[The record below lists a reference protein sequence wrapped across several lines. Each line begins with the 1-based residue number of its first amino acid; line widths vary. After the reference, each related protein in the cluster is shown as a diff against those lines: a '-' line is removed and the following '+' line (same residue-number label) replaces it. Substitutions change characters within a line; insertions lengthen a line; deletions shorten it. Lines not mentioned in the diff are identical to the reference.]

1 MLMSNSIH
9 PMFALRF
16 TILLFWAFSASTVFA
31 EQIIEGYSVVRG
43 KDFAFEIKAPRRWV
57 LDNEAAKDQGLNL
70 VFYPTGTDWEDS
82 KAVLYIRVR
91 SNEPAIRNIE
101 DQVNDTLSNLRN
113 SGSPNA
119 TAKYLKTVTTQDAS
133 KAQIYYFT
141 GDKFGN
147 FEATAY
153 IQAKGSIHFITLSAR
168 DQDSFRQALPAFH
181 SIVTSYKDLTKPPTM
196 QREPADD
203 RFPQT

>member
-1 MLMSNSIH
+1 MFVSNSIP
-9 PMFALRF
+9 PMLALRF
-16 TILLFWAFSASTVFA
+16 TLLLFSAFSASTVFA

-70 VFYPTGTDWEDS
+70 VFYPTGTDWDDS
-82 KAVLYIRVR
+82 KAVLYVRVR
-91 SNEPAIRNIE
+91 SNEPTIRNIE
-101 DQVNDTLSNLRN
+101 DQVNDTLRNLRN
-113 SGSPNA
+113 TGSPNA
-119 TAKYLKTVTTQDAS
+119 TAKYMKTLTTQDAS

-181 SIVTSYKDLTKPPTM
+181 SIVTSYEDLTKPPTI
-196 QREPADD
+196 QREPGDD